1 MKRLV
6 PILSCLLCCVLFSS
20 DQTMA
25 VLTLPRV
32 LFVLALLFWVRC
44 ELFVW
49 PRVDAVC
56 GAVEAMCLA
65 AGSRQPDAHAKNG
78 CETPVSLSD
87 YHALLCEIKCLNETI
102 ANLSSQQTLLREIRV
117 GILRSVRF
125 TRDVLGRLDD
135 SPCSRGSGQSV
146 EMARKRLRGGSL
158 SEGCI
163 SVPDAVFDRC
173 VSMSDASLDGKV
185 DF

>member
-1 MKRLV
+1 MGQSTLNVSGWPVKMEMLV

-20 DQTMA
+20 EQTVA

-32 LFVLALLFWVRC
+32 LFGIALLFWNALRALC
-44 ELFVW
+44 MAKK
-49 PRVDAVC
+49 DTC
-56 GAVEAMCLA
+56 AVEAMGHA

-158 SEGCI
+158 SESCI

-173 VSMSDASLDGKV
+173 V
-185 DF
+185 

>member
-49 PRVDAVC
+49 SRVDAVC
-56 GAVEAMCLA
+56 CAVEAMCLA
-65 AGSRQPDAHAKNG
+65 AGSRQSDAHAKNG
-78 CETPVSLSD
+78 CESPVSLSD

-125 TRDVLGRLDD
+125 TRDVLGRLDH
-135 SPCSRGSGQSV
+135 SSSESRRSV
-146 EMARKRLRGGSL
+146 EMARKQLRRGSL
-158 SEGCI
+158 SESCI

-173 VSMSDASLDGKV
+173 VSTSDASLDGKV

>member
-1 MKRLV
+1 
-6 PILSCLLCCVLFSS
+6 
-20 DQTMA
+20 
-25 VLTLPRV
+25 
-32 LFVLALLFWVRC
+32 
-44 ELFVW
+44 
-49 PRVDAVC
+49 
-56 GAVEAMCLA
+56 
-65 AGSRQPDAHAKNG
+65 
-78 CETPVSLSD
+78 VSLSD

-135 SPCSRGSGQSV
+135 SSSESRRSV
-146 EMARKRLRGGSL
+146 EMARKQLRRGSL
-158 SEGCI
+158 SESCI

-173 VSMSDASLDGKV
+173 VSMSDVFLDGKV